1 MLNPVEEGTRTLEL
15 TLQIVGVSVVLV
27 IATILALS

>member
-1 MLNPVEEGTRTLEL
+1 MLNPVEEGTHTLEL